1 MAPET
6 GALVTKFPLTL
17 DSLLTT
23 QETKAALTGTSDE
36 PAPCASG
43 SMRQGAAPSQSVQG
57 LMGSELKAIQGAK
70 PRLLVPALLLSAHCC
85 SSWPLKGSVCMW
97 MLLQE
102 WPNYKAGVIPGSH

>member
-1 MAPET
+1 MAPEM

-43 SMRQGAAPSQSVQG
+43 SMCQGAALSQSVQG
-57 LMGSELKAIQGAK
+57 LLGSELKAIFMGPNLACMSQ
-70 PRLLVPALLLSAHCC
+70 LCF
-85 SSWPLKGSVCMW
+85 PLHAAVLHG
-97 MLLQE
+97 
-102 WPNYKAGVIPGSH
+102 P